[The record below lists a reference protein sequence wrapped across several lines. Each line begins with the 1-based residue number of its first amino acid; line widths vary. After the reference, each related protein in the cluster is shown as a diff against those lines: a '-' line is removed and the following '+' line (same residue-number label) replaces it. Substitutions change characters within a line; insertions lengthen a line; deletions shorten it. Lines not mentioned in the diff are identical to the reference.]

1 VARQNR
7 KAGALAPAQPYDPT
21 DMSKPPILVTRRIPS
36 SILAR
41 LEEACEVDL
50 HDRGDLPYNDL
61 LNRIAGK
68 QGLLAVVTDA
78 IDRAVIETGADLK
91 VISTIAV
98 GYNNIDV
105 AAARDRGIVVTNT
118 PDILT
123 ESTADLTWTLIL
135 GVMRRVVEGDRLVR
149 RGQWKGFALDF
160 MLGNDLYGKQL
171 GIVGFGRIGRAVAAR
186 ASAFGM
192 RVAYVA
198 RVGRPPAEPLYS
210 PVSGSPSLDVA
221 RDALTLRQA
230 QGHPEPGRGASDSR
244 RAIAAE
250 AMPLDRL
257 LSTSDV
263 VSLHCPLTAETK
275 HLINQTTL
283 MRMKRGAYLISAA
296 RGPIVD
302 ESALVWALE
311 NRVIAG
317 AALDVY
323 EREPEIHPKLP
334 AFENVVLSPHL
345 GSSAI
350 ETRTAMIDLAARNV
364 IAVLAGE
371 PAITPVL

>member
-1 VARQNR
+1 VLR
-7 KAGALAPAQPYDPT
+7 T
-21 DMSKPPILVTRRIPS
+21 
-36 SILAR
+36 
-41 LEEACEVDL
+41 LEEYCDIDL
-50 HDRGDLPYNDL
+50 HDRGDLPRDQL
-61 LNRIAGK
+61 LTRVVGK

-78 IDRAVIETGADLK
+78 IDRAVFDAGRDLK
-91 VISTIAV
+91 VVSTIAV
-98 GYNNIDV
+98 GYNNIDL
-105 AAARDRGIVVTNT
+105 AAARERGIIVTNT

-135 GVMRRVVEGDRLVR
+135 GIMRRVVEGDRVVR

-160 MLGNDLYGKQL
+160 MLGSDLRGKQL

-186 ASAFGM
+186 APAFGM
-192 RVAYVA
+192 RVAYA
-198 RVGRPPAEPLYS
+198 SRVSRSAAEPLLA
-210 PVSGSPSLDVA
+210 P
-221 RDALTLRQA
+221 
-230 QGHPEPGRGASDSR
+230 DSKT
-244 RAIAAE
+244 AIPAE

-263 VSLHCPLTAETK
+263 VSLHCPLIEDTK
-275 HLINQTTL
+275 HLINQATL

-302 ESALVWALE
+302 EEALVWALE
-311 NRVIAG
+311 NRLIAG

-323 EREPEIHPKLP
+323 EREPQLHPKLTT
-334 AFENVVLSPHL
+334 FENVVLSPHL

-364 IAVLAGE
+364 IAVLTGQ
-371 PAITPVL
+371 PAITPIP

>member
-1 VARQNR
+1 V
-7 KAGALAPAQPYDPT
+7 
-21 DMSKPPILVTRRIPS
+21 SKPSLLVTRRIPS
-36 SILAR
+36 SIRAR

-61 LNRIAGK
+61 LSRVEGK

-78 IDRAVIETGADLK
+78 IDRAVIEAGRDLK

-105 AAARDRGIVVTNT
+105 TAARERGIVVTNT

-135 GVMRRVVEGDRLVR
+135 GIMRRVVEGDRLVR

-160 MLGNDLYGKQL
+160 MLGSDLRGKQL

-186 ASAFGM
+186 APAFGM
-192 RVAYVA
+192 RVAYAA
-198 RVGRPPAEPLYS
+198 RSGRAPDQLAS
-210 PVSGSPSLDVA
+210 AAGGVSID
-221 RDALTLRQA
+221 
-230 QGHPEPGRGASDSR
+230 
-244 RAIAAE
+244 AE
-250 AMPLDRL
+250 AMPFDRL

-263 VSLHCPLTAETK
+263 VSLHCPLTGDTK

-311 NRVIAG
+311 NRLIAG

-334 AFENVVLSPHL
+334 SFENVVLSPHL

-364 IAVLAGE
+364 IAVLSGQSAV
-371 PAITPVL
+371 TPIP

>member
-1 VARQNR
+1 
-7 KAGALAPAQPYDPT
+7 
-21 DMSKPPILVTRRIPS
+21 MSKPPILVTRRIPS
-36 SILAR
+36 SIRAR
-41 LEEACEVDL
+41 LEAACEVDL

-61 LNRIAGK
+61 LSRVEGK

-78 IDRAVIETGADLK
+78 IDRAVIEAGRDLK

-105 AAARDRGIVVTNT
+105 AAARARGIVVTNT

-123 ESTADLTWTLIL
+123 ESTADLTWSLIL
-135 GVMRRVVEGDRLVR
+135 GIMRRVVEGDRLVR

-160 MLGNDLYGKQL
+160 MLGSDLHGKQL
-171 GIVGFGRIGRAVAAR
+171 GIVGFGRIGRAVSAR
-186 ASAFGM
+186 APAFGM
-192 RVAYVA
+192 RVAYAA
-198 RVGRPPAEPLYS
+198 RSGSPAAPALVS
-210 PVSGSPSLDVA
+210 PVSGSP
-221 RDALTLRQA
+221 
-230 QGHPEPGRGASDSR
+230 
-244 RAIAAE
+244 IAAE
-250 AMPLDRL
+250 GMPLDRL
-257 LSTSDV
+257 LSTSDI

-334 AFENVVLSPHL
+334 SFENVVLSPHL

-364 IAVLAGE
+364 LAVLAGE
-371 PAITPVL
+371 PAITPI